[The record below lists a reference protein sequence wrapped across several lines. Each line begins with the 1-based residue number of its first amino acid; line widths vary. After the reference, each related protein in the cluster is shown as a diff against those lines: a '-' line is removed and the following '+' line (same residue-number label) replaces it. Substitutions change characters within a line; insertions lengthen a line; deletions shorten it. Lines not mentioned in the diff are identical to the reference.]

1 MTQPLTTNSLQAS
14 ADLPPGWQEVDAVC
28 PKHGACKARIM
39 PDIFGTGVRQK
50 PMLRCPACYEEREAQ
65 AIAAKAKEEQQ
76 RRDEKL
82 RRLFGSALIP
92 LRFQERRLSNY
103 NATTTGQKRAL
114 QVCQRFVDNW
124 EEGQRNG
131 TSLIFTGGPGTG
143 KTHLACGIASELIEQ
158 HYASALFLTTLEAMR
173 SIKATYNRDSEMTE
187 QDAVDNLLRPGLLIL
202 DEVGVQ
208 VGSEHE
214 KLLLFDVLNS
224 RYQEC
229 RPTILL
235 SNLSMTDL
243 EGYLGQRIMDRYRE
257 CGAVIAF
264 DWESHRGQR

>member
-1 MTQPLTTNSLQAS
+1 MTQPLMTNSLPDS
-14 ADLPPGWQEVDAVC
+14 DSLPPDWQEVDAVC

-39 PDIFGTGVRQK
+39 PGLFGRPPSK
-50 PMLRCPACYEEREAQ
+50 PMLRCPACSSEREAQ
-65 AIAAKAKEEQQ
+65 AEAAKAREESE
-76 RRDEKL
+76 RRASQL
-82 RRLFGSALIP
+82 RGLFGSALIP
-92 LRFQERRLSNY
+92 LRFQDRRLANY
-103 NATTTGQKRAL
+103 AAETIGQKRAL
-114 QVCQRFVDNW
+114 QVCQRFVENW
-124 EEGQRNG
+124 EEGRRNG

-143 KTHLACGIASELIEQ
+143 KTHLACGIASELIERY
-158 HYASALFLTTLEAMR
+158 YAAPLFITTLEAMR
-173 SIKATYNRDSEMTE
+173 SIKATYNRDSAMTE
-187 QDAVDNLLRPGLLIL
+187 QDAVDNLLRPDLLIL

-235 SNLSMTDL
+235 SNLSMADL